1 MNIAN
6 RFCDYFTNIGP
17 NLANNIPASSQ
28 ISSSYLTG
36 NFVNSLFFQPV
47 VQSEITEII
56 SSLRSGTA
64 GGYDNIP
71 MQIVKDSVDLVS
83 EPLTHIVN
91 LSIQSGIVPDQM
103 KIARVIPI
111 FKSGADNLFSNYRPI
126 SVLPV
131 FSKILERV
139 VYERL
144 LNYLNEYNI
153 LLNNQY
159 GFRKNHSTSLA
170 LIHLLDKITTAF
182 DEKKYTIGIFLDLS
196 KAFDTVDHEI
206 LFEKL
211 AHYGIRG
218 SALEWIKSYFTNRQ
232 QYVEFNSTCSSLSK
246 IKCGVPQ
253 GSILGPLFFLIYI
266 NDIANSSSIAEMI
279 LFADDTN
286 VFFSDSDLSRL
297 ITVIN
302 SEMKNL
308 SEWFFA
314 NKLSLNIKKSN
325 YIIFTPRQKRQTLD
339 PLLEINNHRLERVKE
354 TSFLGVI
361 LDENLTWKS
370 HISYV
375 ASKISKSIGIIYRS
389 SFCLTTRLTLRTL
402 YFALVYPYLNYCVII
417 WGATYPSNLNRLLL
431 LQKKVVRILSNA
443 SYDAHTSPLFKSN
456 KILKFEDIYLLNL
469 GKFMFSY
476 QNNLLPPSFSNFFFT
491 TDQIH
496 SHNLRTAGQF
506 YVPFC
511 RTKAK
516 QFTVKYQG
524 PKFFNSLN
532 SEIRVLPSILTFQF
546 KLNKYLLSLY
556 I

>member
-1 MNIAN
+1 MTLHLALKHYLLTEIYQPKGKNIVVGIIYRPPDHKIDEFVYNTNKLISAISKENKLCYLMGDFNLNLLNYHTHQFTGEFLDIMYSNMCFPLINRPTRITSNTATLIDNIFTNNLDTYSFSGLLFTDISDHLPIFSFFYDQSLQDASDTYVTFRDKNKANLLKFQDRLRNFKWTDLEGYDDPICAYAIFHKSFMNIYNTSFPLRRVKAAKFKSNKPWISGGLLTSIRKKNKLYKKFLNVPTSSYENMYKKYKNKLNHLLRSAKRLYYEERLESTKTNIKTTWKILNEIINKKTRKNSLPSVFIANNQNIDNPLNIAN

-232 QYVEFNSTCSSLSK
+232 QYVEIN
-246 IKCGVPQ
+246 
-253 GSILGPLFFLIYI
+253 SIL
-266 NDIANSSSIAEMI
+266 
-279 LFADDTN
+279 
-286 VFFSDSDLSRL
+286 
-297 ITVIN
+297 
-302 SEMKNL
+302 
-308 SEWFFA
+308 
-314 NKLSLNIKKSN
+314 
-325 YIIFTPRQKRQTLD
+325 
-339 PLLEINNHRLERVKE
+339 
-354 TSFLGVI
+354 
-361 LDENLTWKS
+361 
-370 HISYV
+370 
-375 ASKISKSIGIIYRS
+375 
-389 SFCLTTRLTLRTL
+389 
-402 YFALVYPYLNYCVII
+402 
-417 WGATYPSNLNRLLL
+417 
-431 LQKKVVRILSNA
+431 
-443 SYDAHTSPLFKSN
+443 
-456 KILKFEDIYLLNL
+456 
-469 GKFMFSY
+469 
-476 QNNLLPPSFSNFFFT
+476 
-491 TDQIH
+491 
-496 SHNLRTAGQF
+496 
-506 YVPFC
+506 
-511 RTKAK
+511 
-516 QFTVKYQG
+516 
-524 PKFFNSLN
+524 
-532 SEIRVLPSILTFQF
+532 VLH
-546 KLNKYLLSLY
+546 
-556 I
+556 